1 MHFLCYVPNR
11 RDWSFSVCFMS
22 FVSFSSH
29 EGLGKKNL
37 RRMTMKVNLL
47 NATGEVVRIAL
58 MAT

>member
-1 MHFLCYVPNR
+1 MCHV
-11 RDWSFSVCFMS
+11 

-47 NATGEVVRIAL
+47 NARGELKEYLIL
-58 MAT
+58 IIEPTLS